1 MDETAGPCHCPCFC
15 SAAGARLMEDSIARY
30 SDRSSFANNTA
41 QDTVNYMSAMF
52 QANAV
57 NVLNASTQPDPI
69 ATQLAALYAIN
80 RSAPQ

>member
-1 MDETAGPCHCPCFC
+1 MDEQKCKCPCFC

-41 QDTVNYMSAMF
+41 QDNVNYMSAMF

-57 NVLNASTQPDPI
+57 NVLNSSTQPDPMAQTL
-69 ATQLAALYAIN
+69 ATLYAVN
-80 RSAPQ
+80 RPAPQ